1 MLAELI
7 AEDGHASLVILNFDD
22 DYGNGLAEDLAA
34 SFTAGGGEVIDTITY
49 DPQAQTFDAEV
60 GQAKEADADAIAL
73 IGFDETSRLLVTLV
87 EQGLGPNDIPTY
99 MVDGNIGNPLGERFD
114 AGE

>member
-1 MLAELI
+1 M
-7 AEDGHASLVILNFDD
+7 
-22 DYGNGLAEDLAA
+22 
-34 SFTAGGGEVIDTITY
+34 
-49 DPQAQTFDAEV
+49 
-60 GQAKEADADAIAL
+60 
-73 IGFDETSRLLVTLV
+73 TLV